1 MRPKCQTKPHSGA
14 QKADKTEN
22 LNDEEDSESE
32 SPCSFVPRESI
43 EVISCCIT
51 PESSSCH
58 LECSPVADSVE
69 VEAAGSG
76 QPNVD
81 PLEEK
86 QHEVSEANEQIC
98 DEMSENLPVRD
109 GEESE
114 SVEVDLAECRADNTV
129 IVSGEVGCDTS
140 EFVNG
145 SPETL
150 DNVVVNPVEELRVV
164 QDEEDNPT
172 PEMIPED
179 GSSEGMPEDENPRCE
194 GVRCSARQIKPP
206 KKFHYPHLGNPLISV
221 VQSLLQG
228 LSTAFAQS
236 EENSDLFW
244 NKCVMVPG
252 DRQMLNE
259 SCGITEEELKELQEI
274 ISHQDIQTA
283 KNTIK
288 EYLKQQDRVE
298 LNIGVTGESGSGKST
313 FVNAFR
319 GLGDEDEGSAKIDVV
334 ETTIKPEVY
343 PHPNY
348 DNVKVWDLP
357 GIGTQNF
364 KADEYSKLVQFERY
378 DFFIIIAA
386 DRFRECHTQLV
397 EEIKKMGKKFYFVR
411 SQIDNSIRAEK
422 RKKIFDEKKTLD
434 KIREDCENGLRK
446 IGIDDP
452 VMFLISGW
460 ELNKYDINLL
470 QERMEKDLPQHKK
483 HVLMLALPNITL
495 KINEKKKE
503 VLEKNIKRV
512 AFLSACVAAVPIP
525 CLSLTVDLAI
535 IAFEIDR
542 YCKAF
547 GLDRKSLQQLCERSG
562 KTLETL
568 ESLLESVWHKGI
580 CTSSLSVLLNESTLL
595 VTEEAVE
602 SVLRVVPVLGSV
614 GAGALSF
621 WTLSRMLKN
630 ALNDIAEDA
639 RNVLMAVLDTEV

>member
-1 MRPKCQTKPHSGA
+1 M
-14 QKADKTEN
+14 
-22 LNDEEDSESE
+22 
-32 SPCSFVPRESI
+32 
-43 EVISCCIT
+43 
-51 PESSSCH
+51 
-58 LECSPVADSVE
+58 
-69 VEAAGSG
+69 
-76 QPNVD
+76 
-81 PLEEK
+81 
-86 QHEVSEANEQIC
+86 
-98 DEMSENLPVRD
+98 
-109 GEESE
+109 
-114 SVEVDLAECRADNTV
+114 
-129 IVSGEVGCDTS
+129 
-140 EFVNG
+140 
-145 SPETL
+145 
-150 DNVVVNPVEELRVV
+150 
-164 QDEEDNPT
+164 
-172 PEMIPED
+172 
-179 GSSEGMPEDENPRCE
+179 
-194 GVRCSARQIKPP
+194 
-206 KKFHYPHLGNPLISV
+206 KK
-221 VQSLLQG
+221 
-228 LSTAFAQS
+228 
-236 EENSDLFW
+236 
-244 NKCVMVPG
+244 
-252 DRQMLNE
+252 
-259 SCGITEEELKELQEI
+259 LQEI

-319 GLGDEDEGSAKIDVV
+319 GLGDEGEGSAKIDVV

-343 PHPNY
+343 PHPKY

-364 KADEYSKLVQFERY
+364 KAGEYSKLVQFEY
-378 DFFIIIAA
+378 
-386 DRFRECHTQLV
+386 RFRECHTQLV
-397 EEIKKMGKKFYFVR
+397 EEIKRMGKKFYFVR

-422 RKKIFDEKKTLD
+422 RKTNFDEKKTLD
-434 KIREDCENGLRK
+434 KIREDCLRK

-452 VMFLISGW
+452 GMFLISGW

-562 KTLETL
+562 KSIETL

-580 CTSSLSVLLNESTLL
+580 CTSSLSVLLSESTLL

-621 WTLSRMLKN
+621 WTVSRMLKN